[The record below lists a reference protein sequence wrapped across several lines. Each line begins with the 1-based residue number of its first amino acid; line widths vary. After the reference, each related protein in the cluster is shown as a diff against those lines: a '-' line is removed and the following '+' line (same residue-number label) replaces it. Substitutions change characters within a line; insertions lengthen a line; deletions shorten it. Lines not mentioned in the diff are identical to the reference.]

1 MSQALAA
8 IAAGPARPQHHRAPI
23 TLHLLRETPCVA
35 PEHSNLDVFRLFD
48 GNPALG
54 GLPVVEAGTP
64 IGLIN
69 RNIFM
74 DSFARPFH
82 REVYSRKSCIAF
94 MDKGPLVVEASL
106 PLQDLSFRALSTGGK
121 TLSDGFII
129 TEAGRYL
136 GMGSGTDMVAAISH
150 LQAEKNRQIMESI
163 DYASVIQHSFLRP
176 SRETLRRILPNH
188 LLVWE
193 PRDVVGGDYFFFSE
207 RGDGFF
213 GALCDCTG
221 HGVPGAFMTLIMS
234 SFLDHALDDANWQAP
249 GQLLSTVNVRVKTAL
264 GQIDHS
270 HVSAEESDEEAH
282 RSDDGMDAAFIA
294 FNRASGQLH
303 FAGAHQLLMILRPD
317 GEAVEF
323 FDGDPAGVGYA
334 GTALDQAWQTRS
346 LELAPGTLVCICT
359 DGVYDQPGG
368 PKRIAFGKKRLAALL
383 LANREADQA
392 QLRHEVMDS
401 FTVWQGEE
409 ARRDDVTIFAFRT

>member
-1 MSQALAA
+1 MTQALAA
-8 IAAGPARPQHHRAPI
+8 IPAGSAGRQTAHAPL
-23 TLHLLRETPCVA
+23 TRQLLRATPYVA
-35 PEHSNLDVFRLFD
+35 PEQTNLDVFLLFD
-48 GNPALG
+48 ANPTLG

-94 MDKGPLVVEASL
+94 MDKTPLVVEASL

-121 TLSDGFII
+121 TLSDGFIV
-129 TEAGRYL
+129 TEAGIYA
-136 GMGSGTDMVAAISH
+136 GMGSGTDMVAAIAH
-150 LQAEKNRQIMESI
+150 LQAEKNRQVMESI
-163 DYASVIQHSFLRP
+163 DYASVIQQSFLRP

-193 PRDVVGGDYFFFSE
+193 PRDVVGGDFFFFSE
-207 RGDGFF
+207 RADGFF

-234 SFLDHALDDANWQAP
+234 SFLDHALDDANWLVP
-249 GQLLSTVNVRVKTAL
+249 GELMSKVNVRVKTAL

-270 HVSAEESDEEAH
+270 HRSDDGDDEAH
-282 RSDDGMDAAFIA
+282 RSDDGMDAAFLA
-294 FNRASGQLH
+294 YDRRAGCLH
-303 FAGAHQLLMILRPD
+303 FAGAHQLLMILRP
-317 GEAVEF
+317 GAEAVEF
-323 FDGDPAGVGYA
+323 FDGDAAGVGYA
-334 GTALDQAWQTRS
+334 GTALDQVWTSQR
-346 LELAPGTLVCICT
+346 LELPPETLVCVCT

-368 PKRIAFGKKRLAALL
+368 PRRIAFGKKRLAALL
-383 LANREADQA
+383 LANREIDLAT
-392 QLRHEVMDS
+392 LRHVLMEN
-401 FTVWQGEE
+401 FGAWQGAE
-409 ARRDDVTIFAFRT
+409 ARRDDVTVFAFRT

>member
-1 MSQALAA
+1 MSQALAV
-8 IAAGPARPQHHRAPI
+8 IAAGPTRPQHHRAPI

-54 GLPVVEAGTP
+54 GLPVVEAGKP

-129 TEAGRYL
+129 TDGGRYL
-136 GMGSGTDMVAAISH
+136 GMGSGTDMVAAIAH
-150 LQAEKNRQIMESI
+150 LQAEKNRQVMESI
-163 DYASVIQHSFLRP
+163 DYASVIQQSFLRP

-207 RGDGFF
+207 RADGFF

-221 HGVPGAFMTLIMS
+221 HGVSGAFMTLIMS

-270 HVSAEESDEEAH
+270 HRSDDDGEEAAH

-294 FNRASGQLH
+294 YQRDSGRLH
-303 FAGAHQLLMILRPD
+303 FAGAHQLLMVLRPD
-317 GEAVEF
+317 ADTVEF

-383 LANREADQA
+383 LANREADLA

>member
-1 MSQALAA
+1 MTQALAA
-8 IAAGPARPQHHRAPI
+8 IAAAPLRRPSAPSPI
-23 TLHLLRETPCVA
+23 TRDLLRETPCVS
-35 PEHSNLDVFRLFD
+35 PEQSNLDVFRLFD

-54 GLPVVEAGTP
+54 GLPVVESGVP

-94 MDKGPLVVEASL
+94 MDKTPLVVEATL

-129 TEAGRYL
+129 TDAGRYQ
-136 GMGSGTDMVAAISH
+136 GMGAGTDMVAAIAH
-150 LQAEKNRQIMESI
+150 LQAEKNRQVMESI
-163 DYASVIQHSFLRP
+163 DYASVIQQSFLRP

-188 LLVWE
+188 LLAWE
-193 PRDVVGGDYFFFSE
+193 PRDVVGGDFFFFSE
-207 RGDGFF
+207 RADGFF

-234 SFLDHALDDANWQAP
+234 SFLEHALDDANWLAP
-249 GQLLSTVNVRVKTAL
+249 GALMSTVNVRVKTAL

-270 HVSAEESDEEAH
+270 HRGDGEEDAH

-294 FNRASGQLH
+294 YERSAGRLH
-303 FAGAHQLLMILRPD
+303 FAGAHQLLLVLRP
-317 GEAVEF
+317 GGAAVEIL
-323 FDGDPAGVGYA
+323 DGDPAGIGYA
-334 GTALDQAWQTRS
+334 GTALDQAWATHC
-346 LELAPGTLVCICT
+346 LELPAGSLVCVCT

-368 PKRIAFGKKRLAALL
+368 PKRIAFGKKRLAGLL
-383 LANREADQA
+383 LEHRDADLA
-392 QLRHEVMDS
+392 ALRHTLMES
-401 FTVWQGEE
+401 FAGWQGVE
-409 ARRDDVTIFAFRT
+409 ARRDDVTVFAFRT